1 MGWGQVTG
9 VVGLLPKP
17 RVNANNTGNSSS
29 SEEDTVTDLVQNL
42 DEMNCVKSK
51 DSKKYEW
58 AATGCGVR
66 IKLKN

>member
-1 MGWGQVTG
+1 MELKHQTKSPTWPAVQAKTAVRCE
-9 VVGLLPKP
+9 V
-17 RVNANNTGNSSS
+17 S
-29 SEEDTVTDLVQNL
+29 TVTDLVQNL

>member
-1 MGWGQVTG
+1 MRVT
-9 VVGLLPKP
+9 
-17 RVNANNTGNSSS
+17 NTRGTSRNIELQSWIKYSTLS
-29 SEEDTVTDLVQNL
+29 PTVTDLVQNL

>member
-1 MGWGQVTG
+1 MSNNVTMG
-9 VVGLLPKP
+9 
-17 RVNANNTGNSSS
+17 
-29 SEEDTVTDLVQNL
+29 TVTDLVQNL

-66 IKLKN
+66 IKLKNKTIDGIALK

>member
-1 MGWGQVTG
+1 MIRLVYDCNDKCKTVFQY
-9 VVGLLPKP
+9 
-17 RVNANNTGNSSS
+17 
-29 SEEDTVTDLVQNL
+29 TVTDLVQNL

>member
-1 MGWGQVTG
+1 MPARESVCDTT
-9 VVGLLPKP
+9 
-17 RVNANNTGNSSS
+17 TGN
-29 SEEDTVTDLVQNL
+29 TVTDLVQNL

>member
-1 MGWGQVTG
+1 MYSAIATKDGRRGETTG
-9 VVGLLPKP
+9 LNCNIIQLFTIRG
-17 RVNANNTGNSSS
+17 G
-29 SEEDTVTDLVQNL
+29 TVTDLVQNL